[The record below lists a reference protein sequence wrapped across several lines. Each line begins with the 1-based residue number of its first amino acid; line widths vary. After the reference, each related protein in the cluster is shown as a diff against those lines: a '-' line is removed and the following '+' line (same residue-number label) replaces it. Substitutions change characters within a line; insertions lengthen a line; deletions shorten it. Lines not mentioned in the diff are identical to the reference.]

1 MLKGVSTENQR
12 RTHLGT
18 RQPCLKYAHLCCHQK
33 KYNINPKGVEKNPK
47 SLSLQSKCHTSAG
60 VIYKLH

>member
-18 RQPCLKYAHLCCHQK
+18 RQPCLKYAHLCYHQK
-33 KYNINPKGVEKNPK
+33 KYNINPKGVEKK
-47 SLSLQSKCHTSAG
+47 S
-60 VIYKLH
+60 

>member
-18 RQPCLKYAHLCCHQK
+18 RQPCLKYAHLCYHQK
-33 KYNINPKGVEKNPK
+33 KYNINPKGVEINPK